1 MLRSLNMS
9 AEVYDVIIVGA
20 GSVGVPTAMKLAEG
34 GLRVLVL
41 EKNPSAGQGQNKAA
55 IGGIRATFSDPG
67 KIEVCR
73 QSLEIV
79 STWKEKHGDDIGWQR
94 GGYCFPVYTEELE
107 AKLRDLLTIQRK
119 HGLNIEWIDAKTIK
133 DMIPGINP
141 EELRGGTFS
150 PDDGNISP
158 LRTLNAFYRRAVS
171 LGATFRFNEE
181 VIGFE
186 QKNGRIDTVK
196 TTVGTYSSNT
206 VVIASGAD
214 AKDTGAL
221 LGLDIPVTPD
231 THEAGITEPV
241 ESFFSPLVVD
251 LRERPGSANFYFYQ
265 NYDHQIVFCLTP
277 NPPIW
282 GKDRRSTSGY
292 LPMVA
297 RRLIELVPR
306 LKNVR
311 VRRVWRGLY
320 PMTPDGI
327 PIVDKVR
334 EIEGLYLAV
343 GLCGQGLM
351 LGPGVAENLS
361 SMIITGKPVIREEVL
376 SEFTFYR
383 SYQAAVEMLK

>member
-1 MLRSLNMS
+1 MS
-9 AEVYDVIIVGA
+9 AEIYDAIIVGA
-20 GSVGVPTAMKLAEG
+20 GSVGTPTAMKLAEG
-34 GLRVLVL
+34 GLKVLVL

-67 KIEVCR
+67 KIEICR
-73 QSLEIV
+73 RSLEIV
-79 STWKEKHGDDIGWQR
+79 STWNEKYGDDLGWQR

-107 AKLRDLLTIQRK
+107 NKLKDLLVIQRK
-119 HGLNIEWIDAKTIK
+119 HGLNIDWIDAEAMKE
-133 DMIPGINP
+133 MIPGVNP
-141 EELRGGTFS
+141 ENLRGGTFS
-150 PDDGNISP
+150 PDDGNVSP
-158 LRTLNAFYRRAVS
+158 LRTLNAFYKRAVK
-171 LGATFRFNEE
+171 LGVEFRFNEE
-181 VIGFE
+181 VTGFTV
-186 QKNGRIDTVK
+186 NSGRITEVK
-196 TTVGTYSSNT
+196 TAQGVYSAGT

-214 AKDTGAL
+214 AKETGEM
-221 LGLDIPVTPD
+221 LGLSIPVTPD

-265 NYDHQIVFCLTP
+265 NYEHQIVFCLTP

-351 LGPGVAENLS
+351 LGPGIAENLS
-361 SMIITGKPVIREEVL
+361 SLIIDGKPVVDREIL
-376 SEFTFYR
+376 GEFTFYR
-383 SYQAAVEMLK
+383 NYNAAVEMLK

>member
-1 MLRSLNMS
+1 MS
-9 AEVYDVIIVGA
+9 AVVYDVIIVGA
-20 GSVGVPTAMKLAEG
+20 GSVGTPTSMKLAEG
-34 GLRVLVL
+34 GLKVLVL

-67 KIEVCR
+67 KIEICR
-73 QSLEIV
+73 QSLDIV
-79 STWKEKHGDDIGWQR
+79 STWKDKYGDDIGWQR

-107 AKLRDLLTIQRK
+107 QKLKDLLVIQRK
-119 HGLNIEWIDAKTIK
+119 HGLNIDWLEADAIK

-141 EELRGGTFS
+141 ENLRGGTFS
-150 PDDGNISP
+150 PDDGNVSP
-158 LRTLNAFYRRAVS
+158 LRTLNAFYKRAVN
-171 LGATFRFNEE
+171 LGAEFRFNEE
-181 VIGFE
+181 VTGFIIE
-186 QKNGRIDTVK
+186 NNRISKVK
-196 TTVGTYSSNT
+196 TTQGEYSAGA
-206 VVIASGAD
+206 VVLASGAD
-214 AKDTGAL
+214 AKETGEM
-221 LGLDIPVTPD
+221 LGINIPVTPD

-265 NYDHQIVFCLTP
+265 NYEHQIVFCLTP

-351 LGPGVAENLS
+351 LGAGIAENLS
-361 SMIITGKPVIREEVL
+361 SMIITGKPVVKEEIL

-383 SYQAAVEMLK
+383 DYSAAVEMLK